1 MAQINEPE
9 WSWRYRAKCRGEETD
24 KWYPPR
30 NRLLYKPIADE
41 AKGVCFGRDGRPECP
56 VRQECLLDALNR
68 DELHGIWGGL
78 SHRERNALVRKAKRS
93 RMNTVSYIDFL
104 EKGGPS

>member
-1 MAQINEPE
+1 MAIRKDPE
-9 WSWRYRAKCRGEETD
+9 WAWRYTAKCRGEDTN

-30 NRLLYKPIADE
+30 NRHLYKPIADE
-41 AKGVCFGRDGRPECP
+41 AKGICFGRDGRPECP
-56 VRQECLLDALNR
+56 VRVTCLVNAIEN

-78 SHRERNALVRKAKRS
+78 SHRERNALVRKAARS
-93 RMNTVSYIDFL
+93 NMTAQQFL